1 MKKIKIIIVSILIAN
16 CFWSCEKDD
25 ICEAGTP
32 TTPNL
37 IIEFYDNL
45 NAGTKKPVT
54 NLNVIA
60 DGNTT
65 ILKFDGVSKI
75 QIPLKTN
82 IDLSQ
87 FKFTLNATVPITSNT
102 NEDIININYT
112 RENVY
117 ISRACGFKTVF
128 KLNESGGIVQ
138 PTDPN
143 KWIKEIVIQKYNILN
158 ENEIHVK
165 IFF

>member
-1 MKKIKIIIVSILIAN
+1 MKKLKIFFIIVLIAN
-16 CFWSCEKDD
+16 SFWSCEKDD

-45 NAGTKKPVT
+45 NAGTKKDVT
-54 NLNVIA
+54 NLSVIA
-60 DGNTT
+60 DGNTN
-65 ILKFDGVSKI
+65 ILKFNAVSKI

-82 IDLSQ
+82 TDLSI
-87 FKFTLNATVPITSNT
+87 FKFTLNATEPITSLT
-102 NEDIININYT
+102 NEDQLNINYT

-138 PTDPN
+138 ATDPN

>member
-1 MKKIKIIIVSILIAN
+1 MKKLKIFFVVLLIAN

-32 TTPNL
+32 TTPSL
-37 IIEFYDNL
+37 VIEFYDNL

-60 DGNTT
+60 DGNAT
-65 ILKFDGVSKI
+65 ILKFNGVSKI

-87 FKFTLNATVPITSNT
+87 FKFTLNAVNPVTSST
-102 NEDIININYT
+102 NEDILNINYT
-112 RENVY
+112 RKDVY

-128 KLNESGGIVQ
+128 KLNEAGVIVQ

>member
-1 MKKIKIIIVSILIAN
+1 MKKLKIFFIIVLIAN
-16 CFWSCEKDD
+16 SFWSCEKDD

-45 NAGTKKPVT
+45 NAGTKKEVT
-54 NLNVIA
+54 NLSVIA
-60 DGNTT
+60 DGNTN
-65 ILKFDGVSKI
+65 ILKFNAVSKI

-82 IDLSQ
+82 TDLSL
-87 FKFTLNATVPITSNT
+87 FKFTLNATEPVTSLT
-102 NEDIININYT
+102 NEDLLNINYS

-138 PTDPN
+138 ATDPN
-143 KWIKEIVIQKYNILN
+143 TWIKEIVIQKYNILN